1 MSQPNTYHCTIK
13 MKSTNVQSSKCI
25 DFGNKT
31 IMKKETKFKVDD
43 HVRTS
48 KYENIF
54 AKSYVL
60 NWSDEVFV
68 IKKI

>member
-1 MSQPNTYHCTIK
+1 
-13 MKSTNVQSSKCI
+13 
-25 DFGNKT
+25 
-31 IMKKETKFKVDD
+31 MKKETKFKVDD